1 MKLQHLV
8 LCVFVMALASC
19 KNRKPIENANI
30 DFAVAQPLA
39 EATHDKL
46 VELSGLAASKKH
58 PGLLW
63 THNDSG
69 NDAEIYLVD
78 QKLNIK
84 LTCKLPGVTN
94 RDWEDIAVGPGP
106 DSTKTYVY
114 VGEIGDNDA
123 IYPLKHLYRFEEP
136 DLDST
141 TQTLTLASFD
151 TITFKFPDAIKDSE
165 ALMINP
171 KTRDIYVLS
180 KRENPVIVY
189 TLPYPQSTTDT
200 LTAEKLVSL
209 PITQI
214 VSASLSASGTEM
226 LMKNYET
233 IYYWNVGDK
242 PLTEALATAPQQIEY
257 DPEPQG
263 EAITWAHDDAGFY
276 TISEKNLGK
285 SSYLYY
291 YKRK

>member
-8 LCVFVMALASC
+8 LCIFVMALASC

-30 DFAVAQPLA
+30 DFVVAPPLA

-84 LTCKLPGVTN
+84 LTCKLPGVIN

-141 TQTLTLASFD
+141 TQTFTVASFD
-151 TITFKFPDAIKDSE
+151 TITFRFPDAIKDSE
-165 ALMINP
+165 ALMVHPIT
-171 KTRDIYVLS
+171 KDIYVLS

-189 TLPYPQSTTDT
+189 ALKYPQSTTDT
-200 LTAEKLVSL
+200 ITAEKLVSL

-214 VSASLSASGTEM
+214 VSASMSASGREI

-233 IYYWNVGDK
+233 IYYWNIGDK
-242 PLTEALATAPQQIEY
+242 PLTEALAAVPQQIEY

-263 EAITWAHDDAGFY
+263 EAITWAHNDAGFY
-276 TISEKNLGK
+276 TISEKNIGK
-285 SSYLYY
+285 RSYLYY
-291 YKRK
+291 YKRQ